1 MKLLMAKK
9 RVSSESILPTVCAQK
24 ALLQPGF
31 SGVETR
37 QELLHSHLPPV
48 WLPWASSHLLLCPRE
63 TGGEQPPCPRRSEA
77 PSLTRGPHS
86 APPRGPLLPAS
97 ALSAALLWSLRGG
110 GRSLSHTPPRRSSSQ
125 LRLPGRTGRA
135 CAGESRPETL
145 TKAPRGG
152 AAFRSALH
160 QPRWGRKGPQEQVP
174 AGPPPRSRP
183 GASPPGRSPAHVLWE
198 HAPYSQGTLH
208 DGPTQLSGPGITADP
223 GAGRVTRGQLWK
235 PRPHVAARTHA
246 REHAPPGSF
255 QPRSSGNLPE

>member
-9 RVSSESILPTVCAQK
+9 RVSSERILPTVCAQK

-125 LRLPGRTGRA
+125 LQLPGRTGRA
-135 CAGESRPETL
+135 CAGESRPETY
-145 TKAPRGG
+145 KSAPRGSGLPLCSTPTTLGPQG
-152 AAFRSALH
+152 AARASPRRPTSPQQARGQPSWETPGPRPLGARAL
-160 QPRWGRKGPQEQVP
+160 QPRNPSRRPHPALRTRDHGRSRSRPRHQRTALE
-174 AGPPPRSRP
+174 APPPRSR
-183 GASPPGRSPAHVLWE
+183 
-198 HAPYSQGTLH
+198 
-208 DGPTQLSGPGITADP
+208 
-223 GAGRVTRGQLWK
+223 
-235 PRPHVAARTHA
+235 THA
-246 REHAPPGSF
+246 RTGTRPSWVLPAPVQWEF
-255 QPRSSGNLPE
+255 T